1 MRLYIVLILTALAM
15 AFGTGYFAL
24 FLQGSYTPTLEDI
37 VQINE
42 LKLDFQKKVAPRA
55 IINFNSIYY
64 SPQQIRLIDPFY
76 STPSEEINKQID
88 YFSSQDCFKDFE
100 ILVNQPGFEKV
111 WVWEEYRCGKKDHLS
126 PGFFRQPPF
135 IHPSGHSYAYLS
147 FKLNKENNRSR
158 AWVRN
163 NLRYFHITEL
173 VDLQSEVGNLGGI
186 YDLLVK
192 LDYNSLLSLAKGEG
206 TILTKTFLLARITYP
221 GILPILEYR
230 FYDRD
235 DLDNF
240 LKDSSFILQNYKQGR
255 PCFYRDGE
263 LCWDYDVKHI
273 FKLANFST
281 IAFFFGLIIICAI
294 VVRLLLVKIRIQRQ
308 EEERKRLALQVLTH
322 EFRTPV
328 TSLLLSVEQINRYL
342 PNLEDDLQEIL
353 LRMNSEIYRLQRL
366 TEKSRN
372 YLKVQEGGKLIQL
385 NDELVPSVYQMIDEM
400 IYPYSDEHGD
410 LFKVTFKGEDRS
422 IKIDLYWLQICL
434 KNLIENA
441 FFHGTP
447 PVEFTLEVL
456 SDSIVV
462 YVSDQGKCQFD
473 TLEELTSE
481 FVKGN
486 KSSGTGLGM
495 SIVHKIIREMEGK
508 IVFNNDPTSF
518 KITFNR

>member
-24 FLQGSYTPTLEDI
+24 FLQGSYTPTLADI

-42 LKLDFQKKVAPRA
+42 LKVDFQKMVAPRA

-76 STPSEEINKQID
+76 STPSEEVNKQID
-88 YFSSQDCFKDFE
+88 YFSSHDCFSDFD

-111 WVWEEYRCGKKDHLS
+111 WVWEQYRCGKKDHLS
-126 PGFFRQPPF
+126 PSFFRQPPF

-173 VDLQSEVGNLGGI
+173 SELQSEVGNLGGI

-192 LDYNSLLSLAKGEG
+192 LDYNSLLELAKGEG

-230 FYDRD
+230 FYDRE
-235 DLDNF
+235 DLDGF
-240 LKDSSFILQNYKQGR
+240 LKDSPFILQNFKQGR

-273 FKLANFST
+273 FKLANVST
-281 IAFFFGLIIICAI
+281 IAFFFGLIIICVI
-294 VVRLLLVKIRIQRQ
+294 VVRLLLTKIRIQRQ

-328 TSLLLSVEQINRYL
+328 TSLLLSIEQMNKYL
-342 PNLEDDLQEIL
+342 PTFSDDLQEIF

-385 NDELVPSVYQMIDEM
+385 NDELIPSVFHMIDEM
-400 IYPYSDEHGD
+400 IYPYAEEHGD
-410 LFKVTFKGEDRS
+410 NFQFSFEGNDRN
-422 IKIDLYWLQICL
+422 IKIDVYWLQICL

-441 FFHGTP
+441 FFHGVA
-447 PVEFTLEVL
+447 PVSLQIKL
-456 SDSIVV
+456 SENSLNIII
-462 YVSDQGKCQFD
+462 SDQGICQFD

-495 SIVHKIIREMEGK
+495 SIVYKIIKEMEGK
-508 IVFNNDPTSF
+508 IIFNNNPTTF
-518 KITFNR
+518 NITFNR